1 MTANKRRFS
10 WGAVLLVLL
19 AMCLVYYLASGLR
32 SQDAV
37 SYAQVRQL
45 FLDEKVQEF
54 AISDTRLT
62 AKLSDGSTVSCDL
75 YDFQVFYDDLNDLV
89 QEQHDQGIIR
99 DYTYHADHGM
109 PAADVEAVNRIL
121 MTGGDAETAEELRRR
136 YPRLNLT
143 TWSKENRLQF

>member
-1 MTANKRRFS
+1 MTAIQEKMQLGGR
-10 WGAVLLVLL
+10 LLVLL
-19 AMCLVYYLASGLR
+19 AVCLVYYLASGLR

-75 YDFQVFYDDLNDLV
+75 YDFQVF
-89 QEQHDQGIIR
+89 
-99 DYTYHADHGM
+99 
-109 PAADVEAVNRIL
+109 
-121 MTGGDAETAEELRRR
+121 
-136 YPRLNLT
+136 T
-143 TWSKENRLQF
+143 TI

>member
-19 AMCLVYYLASGLR
+19 AVCLVYYLASGLR

-62 AKLSDGSTVSCDL
+62 AKLSDGGTVSCDL

-89 QEQHDQGIIR
+89 RSSTTRASSGIIPI
-99 DYTYHADHGM
+99 T
-109 PAADVEAVNRIL
+109 PTIPP
-121 MTGGDAETAEELRRR
+121 TGCRSCCRM
-136 YPRLNLT
+136 
-143 TWSKENRLQF
+143 WW